1 MPDESQGF
9 TDKKRT
15 GGDEAPKVALVPDVV
30 VNAINGEGENTGGNI
45 MELDDFSKAKHGLSS
60 DTLKGNDGALTK
72 SKSPVS
78 VEVGVAKKVQSP
90 EPLESLTKGTT
101 TTTDHA
107 NPVTSSSDRLHAVEK
122 STTSNFGEEIS
133 ELDGFEKTNQ
143 ISPVK
148 ISAHSVENSHSS
160 PDDDRGVFKTDSS
173 LSGSSPTRPFK
184 LPQTRDSIDVRW
196 DDEDRGE
203 DKKSTRSR
211 QSVKEGVCCCYHA
224 FHRAFLQCVEE
235 TPAMLTGLVLSLAFC
250 VALIVLIPSTGRV
263 RLCVCVCVCF

>member
-9 TDKKRT
+9 TDKSRT
-15 GGDEAPKVALVPDVV
+15 GEDEAPKVALVPDFAVKS
-30 VNAINGEGENTGGNI
+30 IDGEGKNIGGNI
-45 MELDDFSKAKHGLSS
+45 MELDDFSKTKDGLSS
-60 DTLKGNDGALTK
+60 DTLKGNDGAFNK

-78 VEVGVAKKVQSP
+78 VEVGVAKKEQSP
-90 EPLESLTKGTT
+90 EPLESLMKGT

-107 NPVTSSSDRLHAVEK
+107 NLVNSSSDRQQVVENSTK
-122 STTSNFGEEIS
+122 SNVGKEIS

-143 ISPVK
+143 TSPVK
-148 ISAHSVENSHSS
+148 ISADSVKNSNRS
-160 PDDDRGVFKTDSS
+160 PDDDRGIFKTDSS
-173 LSGSSPTRPFK
+173 LSGSSPTTPFK

-211 QSVKEGVCCCYHA
+211 QSVKEGVCCCYQA

-250 VALIVLIPSTGRV
+250 VALIVLIPSTGR
-263 RLCVCVCVCF
+263 